1 MIFTKGVPP
10 MRYALYLFF
19 NLKRCLKRP
28 AMLAL
33 LLLFPVFAIMYRSLG
48 ADHEQDL
55 CVCVYAEQED
65 SFCEQ
70 LAEKLT
76 QRDGV
81 VTFIRTASEEEL
93 YHTVM
98 TGDAECGYVFH
109 AGLLDSLNE
118 GKKKDLVDVVISA
131 ETTLRDVT
139 DEIVYAELFEEY
151 SLAILTDYL
160 LQDDVLENPPLS
172 EIEALYRENMT
183 NGSTFAF
190 DYTGAYS
197 SYQGIR
203 SGLSIQVLKGL
214 CSILLLLSG
223 FLGLLNYCVSAEAQ
237 VYCAV
242 TKTGRKFLL
251 LAELLPPVLL
261 TTFAAIFSL
270 FFTGAISDGR
280 DLLRLFTYALL
291 VLLFCALLYVV
302 LRKRTIILFLLP
314 FYLLGCLIFTPVF
327 VDISTFI
334 PALRPICLLFLPYYY
349 L

>member
-1 MIFTKGVPP
+1 
-10 MRYALYLFF
+10 MRYPLYMLL

-33 LLLFPVFAIMYRSLG
+33 LILFPVFAILYRSLG
-48 ADHEQDL
+48 ADREQGL
-55 CVCVYAEQED
+55 YVCVYAEPED

-70 LAEKLT
+70 LVQKLT
-76 QRDGV
+76 ERDGV
-81 VTFIRTASEEEL
+81 VTFVQVPSEEEL

-98 TGDAECGYVFH
+98 MGDAECGYVFH
-109 AGLLDSLNE
+109 TGLLDALNH
-118 GKKKDLVDVVISA
+118 GNKKDLVDVVISA
-131 ETTLRDVT
+131 ETTLKDVT

-151 SLAILTDYL
+151 SLCILTDYL
-160 LQDDVLENPPLS
+160 LEDNVLENPSLS
-172 EIEALYRENMT
+172 EIESLYRENMV

-214 CSILLLLSG
+214 CSILLLLGG
-223 FLGLLNYCVSAEAQ
+223 FLGLLNYAGNAEAQ

-251 LAELLPPVLL
+251 LAEIFPPVLL
-261 TTFAAIFSL
+261 TTLAAVPSL
-270 FFTGAISDGR
+270 FFTGALNDGR
-280 DLLRLFTYALL
+280 ALLRLLGYALL
-291 VLLFCALLYVV
+291 VILFCLLLYAV
-302 LRKRTIILFLLP
+302 LRKKTIILFLLP
-314 FYLLGCLIFTPVF
+314 FYLLGCLVFTPVF

-334 PALRPICLLFLPYYY
+334 PAFRPICFFFLPYYY

>member
-1 MIFTKGVPP
+1 
-10 MRYALYLFF
+10 MRYVLYLIF

-28 AMLAL
+28 VMLVL
-33 LLLFPVFAIMYRSLG
+33 LLLFPVFAWMYLSLG
-48 ADHEQDL
+48 ADREQEL
-55 CVCVYAEQED
+55 CVCIYAGQD
-65 SFCEQ
+65 DPFCVQ
-70 LAEKLT
+70 LALKLT

-81 VTFIRTASEEEL
+81 VTFIRSDSEADL
-93 YHTVM
+93 YHAVI

-109 AGLLDSLNE
+109 TGLLEALNE
-118 GKKKDLVDVVISA
+118 GKKQDLVDVVISS

-160 LQDDVLENPPLS
+160 LEDDVLENPSLS

-197 SYQGIR
+197 SYHGIR
-203 SGLSIQVLKGL
+203 SGLGIQVLKGL

-223 FLGLLNYCVSAEAQ
+223 FLGVLNYSGSAEAQ

-251 LAELLPPVLL
+251 LAEIFPPVLL
-261 TTFAAIFSL
+261 TTLASVL
-270 FFTGAISDGR
+270 CLYFTGAMSSPHALPR
-280 DLLRLFTYALL
+280 LLGYALL
-291 VLLFCALLYVV
+291 VVLFSLLLYAV
-302 LRKRTIILFLLP
+302 LRKKTIILFLLP

-327 VDISTFI
+327 VDITTFI
-334 PALRPICLLFLPYYY
+334 PALRPICLFFLPYYY